1 MNSQHQ
7 TLQNLP
13 KIGIRPVIDGRR
25 MGVRESL
32 EEQTMNMAK
41 ATAQLLSEQL
51 HHACGA
57 AVECVIADGC
67 IAGMAESAACED
79 KFSRQN
85 VGLTITVTP
94 CWCYGSETIDMD
106 PMRPKAIWGFNGT
119 ERPGAVY
126 LAAALAA
133 HSQKGIPAFSIYG
146 HDVQDGGDDSI
157 PADVEE
163 KLLRFARAGLA
174 VASMKGKSYMSLG
187 GVSMGIAGSI
197 VDHNFFESW
206 LGMKVQSVDM
216 TELRRRIDQKIYDA
230 EELELA
236 LSWADNNF
244 RFGPDLNADQYRR
257 SPESSR
263 AVLRESL
270 LMAMCIR
277 DMMQGNEKLAQQG
290 FVEESL
296 GYNAIAAGFQGQ
308 RHWTDQY
315 PNGDTAEALLNS
327 SFDWNG
333 VRKPFVV
340 ATENDSLNGVAML
353 LGHMLTGTAQ
363 VFADVRTYWSPEA
376 VKRVTGSDLTGHAKD
391 GIIHLINSGSAALD
405 GSCRQLDAQGN
416 PTMKPHWQIS
426 QKEADACLQAT
437 EWCPAIHEYF
447 RGGGYSS
454 RFLTRGG
461 VPFTM
466 SRVNIIKGIGPVLQI
481 AEGWSVELPKDV
493 HDTLDKRTNET
504 WPTTWFAPRLTGKG
518 PFTDVYSV
526 MANWGANHGVLTIG
540 HVGADLITLASMLR
554 IPVCMHNV
562 EDGEI
567 YRPSSW
573 AAHGM
578 DTEGQDYRACQNYGP
593 LYKK

>member
-1 MNSQHQ
+1 MKKIS
-7 TLQNLP
+7 LP

-41 ATAQLLSEQL
+41 ATAALLTEKL
-51 HHACGA
+51 RHACGA
-57 AVECVIADGC
+57 AVECVISDTC
-67 IAGMAESAACED
+67 IAGMAEAAACEE
-79 KFSRQN
+79 KFSSQN

-106 PMRPKAIWGFNGT
+106 PTRPKAIWGFNGT

-146 HDVQDGGDDSI
+146 HDVQDADDTSI

-174 VASMKGKSYMSLG
+174 VASMKGKSYLSLG

-206 LGMKVQSVDM
+206 LGMKVQAVDM
-216 TELRRRIDQKIYDA
+216 TELRRRIDQQIYDEA
-230 EELELA
+230 ELEMALA
-236 LSWADNNF
+236 WADKNF
-244 RFGPDLNADQYRR
+244 RYGEDENNKQYQRNAEQ
-257 SPESSR
+257 SR

-277 DMMQGNEKLAQQG
+277 DMMQGNSKLADIG
-290 FVEESL
+290 RVEESL

-315 PNGDTAEALLNS
+315 PNGDTAEAILNS

-333 VRKPFVV
+333 VREPFVV

-353 LGHMLTGTAQ
+353 MGHQLTGTAQ

-376 VKRVTGSDLTGHAKD
+376 IERVTGHKLDGLAEH

-405 GSCRQLDAQGN
+405 GSCKQRDSEGN
-416 PTMKPHWQIS
+416 PTMKPHWEIS
-426 QKEADACLQAT
+426 QQEADACLAAT

-454 RFLTRGG
+454 RFLTEGG

-466 SRVNIIKGIGPVLQI
+466 TRVNIIKGLGPVLQI
-481 AEGWSVELPKDV
+481 SEGWSVELPKDV
-493 HDTLDKRTNET
+493 HDILNKRTNST

-540 HVGADLITLASMLR
+540 HVGADFITLASMLR

-562 EDGEI
+562 EETKV
-567 YRPSSW
+567 YRPSAW

-578 DTEGQDYRACQNYGP
+578 DIEGQDYRACQNYGP
-593 LYKK
+593 LYKR